1 MTEMNPISRFFVN
14 LSARRRSNR
23 RYAWIS
29 SGVAIPASSRC
40 LELGCGN
47 AIFAAQFVEKFRPS
61 SYEATDLDPEQL
73 TRARR
78 VLARRFPA
86 GVPAELHLQEANM
99 LQLPFPDS
107 TLDVVLAFVTLHH
120 AGEDHHD
127 FAAVQRAL
135 SEVNRVLR
143 PGGRLVYEEFL
154 HRDAIRSWL
163 GSKGFVIERVD
174 RRFRLERVAARKPPV
189 PDTP

>member
-1 MTEMNPISRFFVN
+1 MNAVSRFFVN

-29 SGVAIPASSRC
+29 SGVTIPAASRC

-47 AIFAAQFVEKFRPS
+47 AIFAAQFVERFRPS
-61 SYEATDLDPEQL
+61 AYEATDLDPEQL
-73 TRARR
+73 NEARR

-86 GVPAELHLQEANM
+86 GVPPGLHLQQANM
-99 LQLPFPDS
+99 LQLPYPDAA
-107 TLDVVLAFVTLHH
+107 LDIVLAFVTLHH

-143 PGGRLVYEEFL
+143 PGGLLVYEEFL

-163 GSKGFVIERVD
+163 GSQGFLIERID
-174 RRFRLERVAARKPPV
+174 RRFRLERVAARKPPR
-189 PDTP
+189 PDAP